1 RCRRPDEPDLGN
13 TSVGRSSVCVVMPL
27 EIAPAAFFCWLLIKK
42 GLTEMPRPTT
52 ETNGAQSHTARE
64 NGTAPSQH
72 NSRKVY
78 VPGSTPEMRVPMRE
92 VALTPTRTPTGQLET
107 NPPLRLY
114 DTSGPYTDPTFTPD
128 LQQGLPAQRRAWILR
143 RSDVETLP
151 EPSSAYRKQREA
163 DPMLASIRFPS
174 PRKPLRAKSG
184 QRVTQLH

>member
-1 RCRRPDEPDLGN
+1 MCSNAAGN
-13 TSVGRSSVCVVMPL
+13 SPSG
-27 EIAPAAFFCWLLIKK
+27 IFLLVTYQE
-42 GLTEMPRPTT
+42 GVTEMPRPTT
-52 ETNGAQSHTARE
+52 ETNGAQSHTARG

-128 LQQGLPAQRRAWILR
+128 LQQWLPAHRR
-143 RSDVETLP
+143 
-151 EPSSAYRKQREA
+151 
-163 DPMLASIRFPS
+163 
-174 PRKPLRAKSG
+174 
-184 QRVTQLH
+184 